1 MTNLYQKGSEWRQ
14 WDLHFHT
21 PSSYDYKDKS
31 VTNENLVDGLVKN
44 NIEVIAVTDH
54 HIIDVE
60 RIQDLQKLG
69 KVKGLTVLPGI
80 EFLSD
85 ARGNEPIHFI
95 GIFSEKSNLG
105 YIWGQIKNNT
115 EIKKIEGEGKK
126 PWEIY
131 CDLADTVHLIKE
143 LGGIVTIH
151 AGSKGNGIENITHS
165 LPHALAQKEDIAKIV
180 DVFEL
185 GKEKDLEGYLTKVN
199 LYLSNKIGKW
209 LPIVICSDNHNINEY
224 SRKAELWIKAD
235 PTFEGLKQIIYEPQ
249 DRVKIADRKPD
260 EKKLYEIID
269 RVRFQDSSFTTDFI
283 EINNNLTAIIGGK
296 STGKSILIKS
306 IARTADIEEFNKR
319 NKSVGIEDKKPVK
332 GFEVHWADDS
342 ISFFGRPDNPT
353 KRIIYIPQSYLNR
366 VVDDGEETSDIDEI
380 IQEVLLQKE
389 EFKEWHDSLN
399 DRKKKI
405 SDDIESTIK
414 SLFENIGVNIQKEKE
429 KKELGDKDGIT
440 KQIDKLN
447 AEIKNLQEKSQV
459 SPEDIERF
467 NDTTQQIKDKRSKI
481 DLFNKDREKLD
492 TIKIIDIDTNDSLIQ
507 SIDDE
512 QLRTAVQNLAKEK
525 KNEYSADWK
534 KHVEGEIAALD
545 IKISALQKE
554 IFALEQG
561 IAELQAALAE
571 QKALSDLMGEK
582 EKEEAILTVITELDK
597 EIGNSYTQIKGNIQR
612 LAELNSEYYS
622 LYLEAKSKVDLSDFD
637 DELSFDIRTI
647 FTKERF
653 QESFVNK
660 CLDGRKTRSNE
671 YDYLTGYDFEN
682 PEKHKLFLTKECWKI
697 VNHKIPARDGMTNR
711 EIVTA
716 LFQNWFSHD
725 YKVTYQGDDISD
737 MSPGKKSFVLLR
749 LLIDLDDSQCPILI
763 DQPEDDLDNRSIY
776 NQVVQFLRRRK
787 KTRQIVIVTHNPN
800 LVLGADA
807 EEIIV
812 ANQDGEDTKNKSF
825 KFEYVSGSIEN
836 TKEEDIEVNE
846 VLYMRGIQEHICEV
860 LEGGR
865 EAFDKRKKK
874 YNF

>member
-1 MTNLYQKGSEWRQ
+1 MTNQYRKGSEWRR

-21 PSSYDYKDKS
+21 PSSYDYKDKG
-31 VTNENLVDGLVKN
+31 VTNDNLVDGLVNN

-54 HIIDVE
+54 HFIDVE
-60 RIQDLQKLG
+60 RIQYLQRLG
-69 KVKGLTVLPGI
+69 KAKGLTVLPGI

-95 GIFSEKSNLG
+95 AIFSEISNLG

-131 CDLADTVHLIKE
+131 CDLADTVNLVKE

-165 LPHALAQKEDIAKIV
+165 LPHALAQKEDIAQMI

-185 GKEKDLEGYLTKVN
+185 GKETDLDGYMAKVN
-199 LYLSNKIGKW
+199 PYLFNKIDKW
-209 LPIVICSDNHNINEY
+209 LPIIICSDNHNINDY

-249 DRVKIADRKPD
+249 DRVRISNRKPD
-260 EKKLYEIID
+260 EKKLYEVID
-269 RVRFQDSSFTTDFI
+269 KVRFQDSSFTTDYI

-306 IARTADIEEFNKR
+306 IARTADNEEFKKR
-319 NKSVGIEDKKPVK
+319 NTSVGIEDKKPVK

-342 ISFFGRPDNPT
+342 ISFLGRPDNPT

-366 VVDDGEETSDIDEI
+366 VVDEGEKTSDIDEI
-380 IQEVLLQKE
+380 IQEVLLQKQ
-389 EFKEWHDSLN
+389 EFKEWYESLN
-399 DRKKKI
+399 DRKKQI

-414 SLFENIGVNIQKEKE
+414 SLFENIDVNIQKAKE
-429 KKELGDKDGIT
+429 KKELGDKDGIS
-440 KQIDKLN
+440 KQIGKLDT
-447 AEIKNLQEKSQV
+447 EIQALQEKSQV
-459 SPEDIERF
+459 SPEDIKLF
-467 NDTTQQIKDKRSKI
+467 NNTTQLIKEKRGSI
-481 DLFNKDREKLD
+481 ELFNKDKEKLD
-492 TIKIIDIDTNDSLIQ
+492 MLK
-507 SIDDE
+507 SIDVDIQESHIQNINSE
-512 QLRTAVQNLAKEK
+512 QLRATIQGLVK
-525 KNEYSADWK
+525 KKKGEYKTDWQRNIAL
-534 KHVEGEIAALD
+534 EIAGLNATID
-545 IKISALQKE
+545 ILQDEISE
-554 IFALEQG
+554 LEDS

-571 QKALSDLMGEK
+571 QKALADLLEEK
-582 EKEEAILTVITELDK
+582 EKEEAILMTIAELDK
-597 EIGNSYTQIKGNIQR
+597 EIRNSYALIKNNIEL
-612 LAELNSEYYS
+612 LAELNSQYYS
-622 LYLEAKSKVDLSDFD
+622 LYLEAKSKVDLNDFD
-637 DELSFDIRTI
+637 DELSFDIQTI
-647 FTKERF
+647 FMKERF
-653 QESFVNK
+653 QGSFVNK
-660 CLDGRKTRSNE
+660 YLDGRKTRGNE

-682 PEKHKLFLTKECWKI
+682 LEKHKQFLAKECWKI
-697 VNHKIPARDGMTNR
+697 VNHKVPAREGMTNK
-711 EIVTA
+711 ELVTA

-787 KTRQIVIVTHNPN
+787 KTRQIIIVTHNPN

-812 ANQDGEDTKNKSF
+812 ANQDGDDTKNKSF
-825 KFEYVSGSIEN
+825 KFEYVSGSIEH
-836 TKEEDIEVNE
+836 TKEENPEINE
-846 VLYMRGIQEHICEV
+846 ILYTRGIQEHICEV

>member
-1 MTNLYQKGSEWRQ
+1 MSNQYRKGSKWRQ
-14 WDLHFHT
+14 CDLHFHT
-21 PSSYDYKDKS
+21 TSSYDYQDKS
-31 VTNENLVDGLVKN
+31 VTNEDIVNGLITEGV
-44 NIEVIAVTDH
+44 EVVAITDH
-54 HIIDVE
+54 HLIDVDSIKE
-60 RIQDLQKLG
+60 LQRLSEG
-69 KVKGLTVLPGI
+69 RDLTVLPGI

-95 GIFSEKSNLG
+95 GIFSEKSNFG

-115 EIKKIEGEGKK
+115 EIRKIEGEGKK
-126 PWEIY
+126 PWEVY
-131 CDLADTVHLIKE
+131 CDLADTIRLIKE

-165 LPHALAQKEDIAKIV
+165 LPHALAQKEDIAQIV

-185 GKEKDLEGYLTKVN
+185 GKEIDLEGYLTKVN
-199 LYLSNKIGKW
+199 PYLFKKIDKW
-209 LPIVICSDNHNINEY
+209 LPTIICSDNHNINTY
-224 SRKAELWIKAD
+224 SRKAKLWIKAD

-249 DRVKIADRKPD
+249 DRVRISDRKPD

-269 RVRFQDSSFTTDFI
+269 KVRFQDSSFTTEFI
-283 EINNNLTAIIGGK
+283 EISNNLTAIIGGK

-306 IARTADIEEFNKR
+306 IARTADTEEFKQR
-319 NKSVGIEDKKPVK
+319 NRSVGVEDKKPVK
-332 GFEVHWADDS
+332 GFEVHWGDDS
-342 ISFFGRPDNPT
+342 ISFLGRPDNPT

-366 VVDDGEETSDIDEI
+366 VVDEGEETSDIDEI

-389 EFKEWHDSLN
+389 EFKEWYDSLT

-414 SLFENIGVNIQKEKE
+414 SLFENIGVNIQKAKE

-447 AEIKNLQEKSQV
+447 AEIKDLQDKSQV
-459 SPEDIERF
+459 SSEDIQLF
-467 NDTTQQIKDKRSKI
+467 NSTTQQIKEKRGRIEIIRKDK
-481 DLFNKDREKLD
+481 EKLN
-492 TIKIIDIDTNDSLIQ
+492 TIKDIGIDINESLIQ
-507 SIDDE
+507 NISNE
-512 QLRTAVQNLAKEK
+512 QLRKAIEGLASKK
-525 KNEYSADWK
+525 KNEYSSDWQK
-534 KHVEGEIAALD
+534 NVELEVARLNISINTLQSEI
-545 IKISALQKE
+545 SV
-554 IFALEQG
+554 LEES

-571 QKALSDLMGEK
+571 QKALAGLLEEK
-582 EKEEAILTVITELDK
+582 EKEEAILITIGELDK
-597 EIGNSYTQIKGNIQR
+597 EIGNSYAQIKSNIEL
-612 LAELNSEYYS
+612 LADLNAQYYS

-647 FTKERF
+647 FTKDRF

-660 CLDGRKTRSNE
+660 CLDGRKTRGNE

-682 PEKHKLFLTKECWKI
+682 PEKHKQFLTKECWKI
-697 VNHKIPARDGMTNR
+697 VKHEIPAREGMTKR
-711 EIVTA
+711 ELVTA

-776 NQVVQFLRRRK
+776 NQVVQFLRKRK
-787 KTRQIVIVTHNPN
+787 RTRQIIIVTHNPN

-812 ANQDGEDTKNKSF
+812 ANQEGDDTKNKSF
-825 KFEYVSGSIEN
+825 QFEYISGSIEN
-836 TKEEDIEVNE
+836 TSKEDLAINE
-846 VLYMRGIQEHICEV
+846 ILYKRGIQEHICEV

-865 EAFDKRKKK
+865 EAFDKRKRK